1 MSFLACS
8 PRDKPNGGN
17 AFIASP
23 LEESAKRGSIPMG
36 ANLNK
41 LLPFRFIDLD
51 PLDTAFFSVSF
62 IFTYKPDIPVLFPLP
77 LEEAAASTSLYA
89 ISQLAV

>member
-1 MSFLACS
+1 MIFPTGSLAT
-8 PRDKPNGGN
+8 KLNGGN

-62 IFTYKPDIPVLFPLP
+62 IFTYEPDIPVLFPLP
-77 LEEAAASTSLYA
+77 LTD
-89 ISQLAV
+89 